1 MWFSF
6 DRHRAFLCCG
16 LKTDGFDIY
25 YLEAVTPRKEYTC
38 REEWPERSHQ
48 LTLTERTTMKP
59 NSTNTHT
66 PCIRSPIMPIFSIGE
81 LVSTCSVSDR
91 METDLAFSKFVANSL
106 RRYITCDWGDSY
118 KEDKKTNDKAVRNGE
133 RIHAVYKF
141 DDSTTLWIIT
151 EWDRSVTTLLF
162 PEDY

>member
-1 MWFSF
+1 MISTCIIWKEVAPTAKSI
-6 DRHRAFLCCG
+6 H
-16 LKTDGFDIY
+16 
-25 YLEAVTPRKEYTC
+25 AVKKKAGENA
-38 REEWPERSHQ
+38 Q
-48 LTLTERTTMKP
+48 LTLTERNNMKP

-66 PCIRSPIMPIFSIGE
+66 PCIKSSTKPRFDIGN
-81 LVSTCSVSDR
+81 LVSTCSVSER
-91 METDLAFSKFVANSL
+91 METDAAFAEFVSYSF

-118 KEDKKTNDKAVRNGE
+118 KEDKKANDKAVRNGE